1 MSIVTSLILRQ
12 MRTPLITLI
21 LGYSIA
27 ILGMV
32 LTPGIDPSGK
42 PWHMS
47 FFDAI
52 YFVSYTA
59 TTIGFGEIPYPLT
72 AAQRM
77 WALVTIYMT
86 VTIWFY
92 ALGKTISLIQDPTFK
107 DAVKR
112 NNFARNVRKIQED
125 FILICGFGETG
136 QALAHALTEHD
147 LRVVVVDKD
156 EEKIKALPLIDFH
169 VFVPGIQRNAQNP
182 ELLMRA
188 GLKNANC
195 KAVIAVTASDET
207 NLKIALTGK
216 LLNPSVCV
224 VSRSEFADFESNMKS
239 FGTEFII
246 NPYETFANIFAMAM
260 HSPSL
265 HLLYDWLTGVPHTQL
280 TSPVYIDKGHWIVC
294 GFGRF
299 GESLYQQLL
308 KHHIPVTVID
318 PSETK
323 RLDFMSKP
331 ENDGNNFIIGSGF
344 DAHTLQVA
352 GVANAVGLISG
363 SDNDSNNLSIIMTA
377 RELNPDLFV
386 IARQNNQA
394 NASLFAA
401 TNANII
407 MQPSEIIARK
417 IRTLLTASLMIP
429 FLNKATLQDPE
440 WANIAISRISGIVG
454 ENRPNIWSIKITAEN
469 ASAVCETLRLG
480 RSIRIGNI
488 LQDPRIREK
497 KLKCIPLLLNRSN
510 KMLLMPSDDIA
521 IKENDQI
528 LMCGTPV
535 AERSMRWTLND
546 IHALNYIMTYEDVA
560 DAYLWR
566 KLQLLFRK
574 PEHRQHPRKG
584 MNTEH
589 DNQQ

>member
-32 LTPGIDPSGK
+32 LTPGVDPQGH

-92 ALGKTISLIQDPTFK
+92 ALGKLISLIQDPTFR
-107 DAVKR
+107 DAVRR
-112 NNFARNVRKIQED
+112 NNFAKNVRKIQED

-136 QALAHALTEHD
+136 QALAHALTDHD
-147 LRVVVVDKD
+147 MRVVVLD
-156 EEKIKALPLIDFH
+156 EDDEKIKALPLIDFP
-169 VFVPGIQRNAQNP
+169 VFVPGIQGNAQNP

-188 GLKNANC
+188 GLTNTNC

-216 LLNPSVCV
+216 LLNPDICV
-224 VSRSEFADFESNMKS
+224 VSRSELSDFESNMKS
-239 FGTEFII
+239 FGTDYII

-265 HLLYDWLTGVPHTQL
+265 HLLYDWLTGVPDTRL
-280 TSPVYIDKGHWIVC
+280 TNPVYIQRGHWIVC

-299 GESLYQQLL
+299 GESLYQHLL
-308 KHHIPVTVID
+308 KHHIPVTIID
-318 PSETK
+318 PSEAK
-323 RLDFMSKP
+323 RDAFLSKP
-331 ENDGNNFIIGSGF
+331 ENDGNDFIIGSGF
-344 DAHTLQVA
+344 DEHTLEVA
-352 GVANAVGLISG
+352 GVKDSVGLISG

-377 RELNPDLFV
+377 QAMNPNLFV
-386 IARQNNQA
+386 IARQNNQV

-401 TNANII
+401 TGANII

-429 FLNKATLQDPE
+429 FLNKATYQDPE

-454 ENRPNIWSIKITAEN
+454 ENRPNIWSVKINEEQAG
-469 ASAVCETLRLG
+469 AVCETLHLG
-480 RSIRIGNI
+480 RTIRIGNI
-488 LQDPRIREK
+488 LQDPRIRDM
-497 KLKCIPLLLNRSN
+497 KLKCIPLLLKRAG
-510 KMLLMPSDDIA
+510 KMLLMPSDDIV
-521 IKENDQI
+521 IKPDDQI

-535 AERSMRWTLND
+535 GERSMRWTLRD

-566 KLQLLFRK
+566 KLQMLLRK
-574 PEHRQHPRKG
+574 PDHRSQKRADTSQRH
-584 MNTEH
+584 
-589 DNQQ
+589 